1 MITPEMKYIVSEMRK
16 LKGYTIIDVA
26 LDDVSDPTMPMPA
39 LILQWQRAG
48 NSKTSPVEGEK
59 KLAWVQRDPEGNGT
73 GFLLVEDYS
82 QEERA

>member
-1 MITPEMKYIVSEMRK
+1 
-16 LKGYTIIDVA
+16 
-26 LDDVSDPTMPMPA
+26 MPA

-73 GFLLVEDYS
+73 GFLLIEDYS
-82 QEERA
+82 QEAQA

>member
-1 MITPEMKYIVSEMRK
+1 MITPEMKYIVNEMRK

-26 LDDVSDPTMPMPA
+26 LDDESDPTMPMPA
-39 LILQWQRAG
+39 LILEWQRA
-48 NSKTSPVEGEK
+48 TVSPMEGDK